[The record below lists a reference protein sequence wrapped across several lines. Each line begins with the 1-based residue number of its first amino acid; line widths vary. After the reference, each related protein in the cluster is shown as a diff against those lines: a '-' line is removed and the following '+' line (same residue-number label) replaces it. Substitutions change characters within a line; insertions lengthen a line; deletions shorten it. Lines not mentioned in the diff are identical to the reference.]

1 MPSNAVA
8 GVGGDAGRTGD
19 VHGQAVAA
27 AGEDLRIRSTIP
39 GACSQPSVA
48 EVERPRRSA
57 APCRRADGIGPVG
70 LPCTPSKPASAWR
83 VRGGLGPVRRGQP
96 ARPVVDDHGRQR
108 VRGLEGLLDL
118 EHLRGLG
125 AAGQPRRGRRSSRRR
140 SACRPTGRRCRP
152 APARRPSTRNLVRRP
167 VSRRAADPV
176 MISPSCASRRAGDAI
191 DRPPRASTTFAP
203 ALRKPQ
209 KRCPARQS
217 RVQCSAGER
226 SPADTASGPTAL
238 RPPAQAG
245 A

>member
-1 MPSNAVA
+1 M
-8 GVGGDAGRTGD
+8 
-19 VHGQAVAA
+19 HGQARRCRRRCP
-27 AGEDLRIRSTIP
+27 GSGRRSRAP
-39 GACSQPSVA
+39 CSSRPRRGR
-48 EVERPRRSA
+48 RPRRSA
-57 APCRRADGIGPVG
+57 APCRPATGSARSACPARPRSVGELLRVRRRLGPVG
-70 LPCTPSKPASAWR
+70 RRSARSAGRRRSRPASRSGDWKVCWICSTLVDSALP
-83 VRGGLGPVRRGQP
+83 GSHD
-96 ARPVVDDHGRQR
+96 AR
-108 VRGLEGLLDL
+108 
-118 EHLRGLG
+118 
-125 AAGQPRRGRRSSRRR
+125 RRSSARR
-140 SACRPTGRRCRP
+140 SACRPTGRRGRP
-152 APARRPSTRNLVRRP
+152 PRSQKTSTRNFVRRP